1 MGLRCLLYMME
12 EKKSA
17 KIAVYLFKGF
27 CISVVIITLFLVFIK
42 FKNDVSYYM
51 QSQPVIAEVVEI
63 NEVSASNITIK
74 YKYNFSGK
82 EYESTT
88 IQHLEKIKKGDKKEI
103 RVNTKEP
110 KIILKYNYV
119 SSFIFIFIAIAL
131 CIIGSIGFF
140 CKCLN

>member
-1 MGLRCLLYMME
+1 MME

-17 KIAVYLFKGF
+17 KIAVYLFKVF

-42 FKNDVSYYM
+42 FKNDASDYM

-63 NEVSASNITIK
+63 NEVNANNTTIK

-82 EYESTT
+82 EYESTAT
-88 IQHLEKIKKGDKKEI
+88 QYLEKIKKGDKKEI
-103 RVNTKEP
+103 RVNAKEP
-110 KIILKYNYV
+110 KIILKYNDL
-119 SSFIFIFIAIAL
+119 SSIIFTFIAIAL

-140 CKCLN
+140 CKC